1 MQQKLCFL
9 QQNLL
14 DTIHKGS
21 NFASYLLIIK
31 KEKNMRKIELNVG
44 MNIGTLGK
52 LDFEKTKDR
61 IIELYGGLKANNTEI
76 LCQLREGK
84 YESNGVLQIEP
95 TIVVKIYVDFFV
107 EELAT
112 ILFDTTKILCKDTFQ
127 ESIAV
132 LVHYETIESNGV
144 LIYNDNYKGTM
155 QWFDEDYFLNY
166 LPTIN

>member
-1 MQQKLCFL
+1 
-9 QQNLL
+9 
-14 DTIHKGS
+14 
-21 NFASYLLIIK
+21 
-31 KEKNMRKIELNVG
+31 
-44 MNIGTLGK
+44 
-52 LDFEKTKDR
+52 
-61 IIELYGGLKANNTEI
+61 
-76 LCQLREGK
+76 LREGK

-132 LVHYETIESNGV
+132 LVHYESIESNGV